1 MADDTKVHPS
11 KNVDVGN
18 SAVLKIEVASPKEK
32 TISTNDADSK
42 STIAVKDQHQPVP
55 FLQLFRFA
63 DKIDKICIIFGI
75 IAAAVNGVM
84 FPLFSIVFGE
94 LIDSL
99 YVGSKDVV
107 GDEVQKVAFYFL
119 YIGIAAL
126 VLSYLEIALLSIA
139 AERQAAT
146 ARKEFLR
153 AVLRQ
158 SIPWHDVTATTE
170 LNSKLVADS
179 MGLQEAIGD
188 KLALAVQFSFTF
200 LGGLIVG
207 FMYGWQLTL
216 VMIASIPL
224 LAFAGTVMSKV
235 ASSSSEDGDAA
246 YASAGSVAEE
256 TISNMRTIA
265 AFAAQEKMRT
275 RYNGLLNIAL
285 ESGKR
290 KGIWTGIG
298 MGLMYGAIFLT
309 YALALWYGGKL
320 ISDHTDN
327 SEGEPYT
334 GGDVMLVFFG
344 VLIGAMSIGQA
355 GPPLQAIAAGRTTA
369 ARLYKII
376 DQVPPIDIA
385 SDAGKKLDKVEGR
398 IELKGVCFAY
408 PSRPDVQVFKG
419 LNLTIETGKR
429 VALVGASGS
438 GKSTIL
444 SFVMRFYDST
454 SGSVTLD
461 GHNVKD
467 VNLSF
472 LRKQFGLVGQE
483 PVLFATTIAEN
494 IRFGKQDATMDEI
507 MDAAKAANAHSF
519 ISKLPN
525 GYDTYVGEK
534 GAQMSGGQKQRI
546 AIARAIIRNPR
557 ILLLDEATS
566 ALDAE
571 SERLV
576 QDALERLMPGR
587 TTIIVAHRLSTVKQA
602 DVIVALKEGVVVEQ
616 GSHAELMQKNGFYAQ
631 LVTKQLAK
639 HPQED
644 KAGQDG
650 TLVLE
655 EDDSVVDSTSGE
667 ILAHEG
673 QEGADSPAAGATNG
687 DASAAADSAPRF
699 SAKSMSVDRR
709 PKSKSV
715 DRSKAVHSNVTE
727 ANAAATADNV
737 EGVVAVVDGK
747 QPDSPANDV
756 YTVPLSRVI
765 QYNKEEWPY
774 AVFGGL
780 WCLVNA
786 AVWPAYAYMLTE
798 MLRVFFKCSPIVGD
812 DNITYY
818 DEWTELDTCNK
829 HMRDEAEWWALAF
842 LGLAIVS
849 SAGNFFA
856 NWSFAVMGEQLTMR
870 LRQALFENVTRQEIG
885 WFDMPSQSTGALTSA
900 LASEV
905 SLVQGAVGGQL
916 SIVLM
921 NFFCIVLS
929 MILAFIYGWEMTLL
943 MLAIFPLMAVAG
955 SLHIKTIGGY
965 QHAGKAEQEA
975 AAQIAGEAIAG
986 IRTVQAFGNEQD
998 IVEVYGLRMTG
1009 PMKAGYRRANLAGN
1023 AFGFAQ
1029 FFMFFMYFP
1038 VFLLGAYLIRDG
1050 KYTADEV
1057 MKVFF
1062 FLSMAG
1068 MGTGNNNAFAPNIA
1082 KARVAINS
1090 VFKLLDRVS
1099 LIDPFASDGGKFEN
1113 VTGRIE
1119 LRNVTFS
1126 YPTRADQH
1134 VFQGMNLAIE
1144 PGQRVALV
1152 GSSGSG
1158 KSTIVGLLQRFYDPN
1173 DGQVCLDGHDLRDLN
1188 LAWLRMQ
1195 YGMVGQEPVLFA
1207 TSIIENIRYG
1217 KPDATLEEVVA
1228 AAKQANAHDFISK
1241 LPAGYDT
1248 EIKQTQL
1255 SGGQKQRVAIAR
1267 AIIRNPKILLLDEAT
1282 SALDAESERLVQDA
1296 LDKLMV
1302 GRTTVIVAHRLS
1314 TIKTADRII
1323 VVHEG
1328 KVVESGTHDEL
1339 MAMNRAYASLVMRQ
1353 SH

>member
-1 MADDTKVHPS
+1 MGEEEKGNQKAGDIELSETADP
-11 KNVDVGN
+11 
-18 SAVLKIEVASPKEK
+18 VANDDDSKEK
-32 TISTNDADSK
+32 LP
-42 STIAVKDQHQPVP
+42 PVS
-55 FLQLFRFA
+55 FSDLFRFA
-63 DKIDKICIIFGI
+63 DGLDKIF
-75 IAAAVNGVM
+75 IAIGFVGAVINGAA
-84 FPLFSIVFGE
+84 FPLFCIVFGT
-94 LIDSL
+94 LSDSI
-99 YVGSKDVV
+99 YVGTRNDIFHEVRDVS
-107 GDEVQKVAFYFL
+107 FYFL
-119 YIGIAAL
+119 YIGIGSYI
-126 VLSYLEIALLSIA
+126 VSYLEIAFFTIA
-139 AERQAAT
+139 AERQAA
-146 ARKEFLR
+146 AVRKHYLR
-153 AVLRQ
+153 SILRQ
-158 SIPWHDVTATTE
+158 DITWHDINRTTE
-170 LNSKLVADS
+170 LSSRIVADTAV
-179 MGLQEAIGD
+179 LQEALGE
-188 KLALAVQFSFTF
+188 KLAQAIQFSCAFI
-200 LGGLIVG
+200 GGFIVG
-207 FMYGWQLTL
+207 FTYGWQLAL
-216 VMIASIPL
+216 VMCAAVPL
-224 LAFAGTVMSKV
+224 LALSGGLISKV
-235 ASSSSEDGDAA
+235 AISMTTQGQAA
-246 YASAGSVAEE
+246 YASAGAVAEE
-256 TISNMRTIA
+256 TISNIRTIA
-265 AFAAQEKMRT
+265 SFAAETKMRN
-275 RYNGLLNIAL
+275 RYLVNLSDAMQA
-285 ESGKR
+285 GKR
-290 KGIWTGIG
+290 KGLYTGIG
-298 MGLMYGAIFLT
+298 VGCMFFSIFAS
-309 YALALWYGGKL
+309 YALAFWYGGKL
-320 ISDHTDN
+320 IADEATN
-327 SEGEPYT
+327 SQGDVYS
-334 GGDVMLVFFG
+334 GGDVMIVFFG
-344 VLIGAMSIGQA
+344 VLIGAMSMGNA
-355 GPPLQAIAAGRTTA
+355 GPPIQSVNSGRGTA
-369 ARLYKII
+369 TKLFKTIETVPKI
-376 DQVPPIDIA
+376 D
-385 SDAGKKLDKVEGR
+385 SFSSEGKKLDKVEGR

-438 GKSTIL
+438 GKSTII
-444 SFVMRFYDST
+444 SFLLRYYDPDN
-454 SGSVTLD
+454 GEVTLD

-494 IRFGKQDATMDEI
+494 IRFGKQDATMEEI

>member
-639 HPQED
+639 HQPEHD
-644 KAGQDG
+644 
-650 TLVLE
+650 
-655 EDDSVVDSTSGE
+655 
-667 ILAHEG
+667 AHERLG
-673 QEGADSPAAGATNG
+673 HPPHPTDPDQEASQIELDPPENLTVDQELAEIARHVPEVVNPSHSHVSARG
-687 DASAAADSAPRF
+687 SAASPVVVAVKAHPSTNVVTLAND
-699 SAKSMSVDRR
+699 VD
-709 PKSKSV
+709 
-715 DRSKAVHSNVTE
+715 A
-727 ANAAATADNV
+727 ANAAVSPKDEDAVEDNY
-737 EGVVAVVDGK
+737 
-747 QPDSPANDV
+747 S
-756 YTVPLSRVI
+756 VPLSRVAA
-765 QYNKEEWPY
+765 YNAPEWHY
-774 AVFGGL
+774 ALFGLFWCMVNSGVWPGWAFFL
-780 WCLVNA
+780 TEIMEIFFHCEPIPSEGVTLYDGYESESDCMDNMRSDIGNWCLGFV
-786 AVWPAYAYMLTE
+786 
-798 MLRVFFKCSPIVGD
+798 
-812 DNITYY
+812 
-818 DEWTELDTCNK
+818 
-829 HMRDEAEWWALAF
+829 
-842 LGLAIVS
+842 GLA
-849 SAGNFFA
+849 AGAFIGYFSTQ
-856 NWSFAVMGEQLTMR
+856 WSFTVMGEYLTSR
-870 LRQALFENVTRQEIG
+870 LRKMLFESITRQDIG
-885 WFDMPSQSTGALTSA
+885 WFDHPSQSTGSLTTA
-900 LASEV
+900 LASDV

-916 SIVLM
+916 SLIVM
-921 NFFCIVLS
+921 NVGTLAFSL
-929 MILAFIYGWEMTLL
+929 ILAFLYGWELTLL
-943 MLAIFPLMAVAG
+943 MLAIFPMVA
-955 SLHIKTIGGY
+955 SASSAQLKTMGGL
-965 QHAGKAEQEA
+965 QKEGRADHEK
-975 AAQIAGEAIAG
+975 AAQIASESIAAV
-986 IRTVQAFGNEQD
+986 RTVQAFTSECKVVSMYSERLDGPIQASVKRSNSAGLA
-998 IVEVYGLRMTG
+998 YGLG
-1009 PMKAGYRRANLAGN
+1009 Q
-1023 AFGFAQ
+1023 FSI
-1029 FFMFFMYFP
+1029 FFMFFP
-1038 VFLLGAYLIRDG
+1038 VFLLGAHLIREG
-1050 KYTADEV
+1050 EYTGDDV
-1057 MKVFF
+1057 MKVFM
-1062 FLSMAG
+1062 FLTTASVG
-1068 MGTGNNNAFAPNIA
+1068 VGNNSGFGANIA
-1082 KARVAINS
+1082 KAKVAINN
-1090 VFKLLDRVS
+1090 VFRLLDRVS
-1099 LIDPFASDGGKFEN
+1099 PIDPFNADGDRLEN

-1158 KSTIVGLLQRFYDPN
+1158 KSTIVGLLQRFYDPKA
-1173 DGQVCLDGHDLRDLN
+1173 GQVCLDGHDLRDLN

-1267 AIIRNPKILLLDEAT
+1267 AIIRNPRILLLDEAT